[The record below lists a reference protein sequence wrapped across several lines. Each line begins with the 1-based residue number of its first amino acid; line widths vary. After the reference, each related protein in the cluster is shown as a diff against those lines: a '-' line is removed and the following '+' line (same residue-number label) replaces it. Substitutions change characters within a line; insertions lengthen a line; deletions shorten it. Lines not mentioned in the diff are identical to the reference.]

1 MRTILH
7 IILKEFIQ
15 LRRDRKMFPIIFI
28 APVLQLV
35 LLGYAANMDVAT
47 VSTVVCDMDRTQASR
62 AFLSTFAQS
71 DIFTLDY
78 DVEQLRGIDPIIDNG
93 LASMAI
99 VVPRGFGARLLS
111 GRPAQVQVIADGT
124 DTITAT
130 LGLNSAVFLGFNYS
144 RMIILK
150 SLERLRAA
158 GISPASVDPRL
169 RVWFN
174 PELKSR
180 KFMIPG
186 VLGLLLMVITLM
198 LTSLAVVKEKEIGTL
213 EQLIVTPIRPYQL
226 TIGKLAPF
234 AILGMIDVVI
244 VILVATFWFDIPVK
258 GSILLLFVLCG
269 VYLMTTLGLGLFV
282 STISRTQQQAM
293 LTAIF
298 FVMMPMII
306 ISGFVFPIE
315 NMPLPIQTLTYLLP
329 PRYFFVIIRGIFLK
343 GVGIAE
349 LWDEV
354 LPLILFGTGILFLS
368 IMRFQKRLT

>member
-7 IILKEFIQ
+7 IIRKEFIQ
-15 LRRDRKMFPIIFI
+15 LRRDRKMFPIIFL
-28 APVLQLV
+28 APVIQLV
-35 LLGYAANMDVAT
+35 LLGYAANLDVAT

-71 DIFTLDY
+71 DIFTLEH
-78 DVEQLRGIDPIIDNG
+78 DVEGPRDIDPIIDNG

-99 VVPRGFGARLLS
+99 VVPRGFGSRLLS

-130 LGLNSAVFLGFNYS
+130 LGLNSAMFLGFNYS
-144 RMIILK
+144 RGIILR

-158 GISPASVDPRL
+158 GISPVSVDPRL
-169 RVWFN
+169 RVWYN

-180 KFMIPG
+180 KFMVPS
-186 VLGLLLMVITLM
+186 VLGLLLMVVTLM
-198 LTSLAVVKEKEIGTL
+198 LTSMAVVKEKEIGTL

-234 AILGMIDVVI
+234 AFLGMIEVVI
-244 VILVATFWFDIPVK
+244 VILVATLWFDIPVR
-258 GSILLLFVLCG
+258 GSILLLFVLCL

-298 FVMMPMII
+298 FVMMPMMI

-315 NMPLPIQTLTYLLP
+315 NMPVPIQMVTYLLP

-349 LWDEV
+349 LWDES
-354 LPLILFGTGILFLS
+354 LALIIFGVGILFLS